1 MEVNLTFL
9 LLLECLAG
17 HQSVDGEQLFVH
29 HMLHTLIYV
38 YVYIYIVMTIILF
51 HFAVLVNS
59 FITTQKFF
67 FFPDSLSHSTEKD
80 RE

>member
-1 MEVNLTFL
+1 
-9 LLLECLAG
+9 
-17 HQSVDGEQLFVH
+17 
-29 HMLHTLIYV
+29 
-38 YVYIYIVMTIILF
+38 MTIILF